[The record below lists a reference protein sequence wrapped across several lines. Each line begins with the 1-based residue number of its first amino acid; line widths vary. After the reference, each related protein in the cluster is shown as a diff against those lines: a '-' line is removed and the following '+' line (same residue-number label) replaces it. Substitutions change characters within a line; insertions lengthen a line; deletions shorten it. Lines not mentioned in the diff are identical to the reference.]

1 MADNRTLSKRQ
12 GGQLMD
18 AYTITAAAKLLDT
31 TRQTIYRYIQKEPDR
46 YTTTTAQG
54 RQVITLQGLA
64 LLREELQTKPGR
76 AVQHDTAGQTDTGRN
91 HTPLMDELK
100 RLEKVNAVQ
109 ADELTRLSQRVNELS
124 SKVTDLEADKAFLQ
138 TQLDKMVDKIPDTS
152 KRVTFFQKLLGRGNP

>member
-1 MADNRTLSKRQ
+1 
-12 GGQLMD
+12 MD

-31 TRQTIYRYIQKEPDR
+31 TRQTIYRYIQKEPDK
-46 YTTTTAQG
+46 YTTTTTAQG
-54 RQVITLQGLA
+54 RQLVSLQGLA
-64 LLREELQTKPGR
+64 LLRDELQTKPGR

-91 HTPLMDELK
+91 HTPLMDEIK

-138 TQLDKMVDKIPDTS
+138 TQLDKTLDKIPDTS